1 MVSGFTGDG
10 DCAQTASWLDRKVRA
25 TTTAAKEANCF
36 TVNPGNE
43 SELRRNERVY
53 TRKGLLWRF
62 APIVVRNPR
71 FRVLESNLSSPGM
84 LPEIENLLHL
94 QEADKAI
101 RRLQDE
107 IAELPKRVAAIE
119 HKLADTKLQLEKAQ
133 AAVKADEAAA
143 ASTTLPSPT
152 SGERFPSIAIN
163 RLTLKPTSSTKL
175 CCTRSSSRK
184 RNRRHRR

>member
-1 MVSGFTGDG
+1 
-10 DCAQTASWLDRKVRA
+10 VRA

-36 TVNPGNE
+36 TVNPGTR
-43 SELRRNERVY
+43 SELRARRKSY
-53 TRKGLLWRF
+53 TRRACCGRF

-107 IAELPKRVAAIE
+107 NRRTPKRGRAIGTQTGG
-119 HKLADTKLQLEKAQ
+119 HQTAIGKKLRPPSRRMKPP
-133 AAVKADEAAA
+133 A
-143 ASTTLPSPT
+143 ASTTLAIADLR
-152 SGERFPSIAIN
+152 ERFPSIAIN
-163 RLTLKPTSSTKL
+163 RLTLNQRAVQALLHEIQFAEKEIAATEDKIL
-175 CCTRSSSRK
+175 EADGEC
-184 RNRRHRR
+184 RRPR